1 MTQTSAATALV
12 ANNLPIPS
20 PLGSLDAYIGAV
32 HQIPVLTVDEE
43 QALAHRFRDEDD
55 LDAARELVHSHL
67 RFVVHVARGYSGYG
81 LPLGDLIQEGNIGL
95 MKAVKRFDPDMGVRL
110 VSFAVHWI
118 RAEMHEFILKNW
130 RIVKVATTKAQRKL
144 FFNLRKSKT
153 RLGWMNAAEV
163 SAVAKDL
170 NVSERE
176 VVEMESRLSGR
187 DIGFDAPSDE
197 DDDHAPPSPAAYLMA
212 NEEDPSQAYER
223 ADSEDNQLELLREGM
238 ANLDQRSRDII
249 ARRWLDADAKVTL
262 QELADEYGV
271 FGRAHPPDRGQR
283 AEEDEG
289 AVYRLIEANVL
300 LIEKPRLWRGF
311 FVVLRRIEGWLG
323 D

>member
-1 MTQTSAATALV
+1 MNQTSATTAMV

-20 PLGSLDAYIGAV
+20 ALGSLDAYIGAV
-32 HQIPVLTVDEE
+32 HQIPVLTVDDE
-43 QALAHRFRDEDD
+43 QTLARRFRDEED

-67 RFVVHVARGYSGYG
+67 RFVVHVARGYNGYG
-81 LPLGDLIQEGNIGL
+81 LQLGDLIQEGNIGL
-95 MKAVKRFDPDMGVRL
+95 MKAVKRFDPEMGVRL

-176 VVEMESRLSGR
+176 VLEMESRLSGR

-197 DDDHAPPSPAAYLMA
+197 DDDHAPPSPGAYLKTQ
-212 NEEDPSQAYER
+212 EEDPSQVYER
-223 ADSEDNQLELLREGM
+223 ADSEGNELELLREGM
-238 ANLDQRSRDII
+238 AGLDKRSRDII
-249 ARRWLDADAKVTL
+249 ARRWLDDENKVTL

-271 FGRAHPPDRGQR
+271 S
-283 AEEDEG
+283 AE
-289 AVYRLIEANVL
+289 RIRQIEANAL
-300 LIEKPRLWRGF
+300 KKMKALF
-311 FVVLRRIEGWLG
+311 AA
-323 D
+323 